1 MLSSETVPFSK
12 SGGLAD
18 VVGALSTQLAKLG
31 HTVTVVMPLYGSI
44 KADDFTHLKDIRVRM
59 LPRLENVGLF
69 SCSLEGVE
77 YIAVSH
83 RLFTERKGIYGDNS
97 FAPYGDN
104 FYRFCLMCKAA
115 VRIAKDRKCDI
126 LHCHDWTAGLATW
139 LARQEGLKCA
149 TVLTVHNLAYMGD
162 FPRYDALTS
171 DFEPTGRMLTGSGFG
186 RRINLL
192 KTGLEYADRI
202 TTVSPTYAKEI
213 QTKEQGCGLED
224 LLSARKDV
232 LYGVING
239 IDTEEWNPAGDRFF
253 SEHFCAEDLCGKKK
267 LKARVQKQFGLEV
280 NPDIP
285 LFSMISRLAEQKGF
299 GPLLDG
305 DYSALERIVSEKN
318 CQFIIIGTGDKRY
331 ENRLKDI
338 ASRHPNLSV
347 NIVFS
352 QALSHLVEG
361 GSDFFLMPSKYEPCG
376 LNQMY
381 SLRYGTIPLA
391 HRTGGLN
398 DTITDITSDPE
409 NGNGFLFDNVWSD
422 EIVSTVSKAVSF
434 YQDKEAM
441 NRAIVNGMKCD
452 FSWKKSAHQYE
463 DIYKNA
469 LGGNQL

>member
-171 DFEPTGRMLTGSGFG
+171 DFEPTDRMLTGSGFG

-202 TTVSPTYAKEI
+202 TTVSPTYAREI

-239 IDTEEWNPAGDRFF
+239 IDTEEWNPAGDGFF

-441 NRAIVNGMKCD
+441 NRAIVNGMNCD

>member
-202 TTVSPTYAKEI
+202 TTVSPTYAREI

-224 LLSARKDV
+224 LLSTRKDV

-239 IDTEEWNPAGDRFF
+239 IDTEEWNPAGDGFF

-422 EIVSTVSKAVSF
+422 EIVSTVCKAVSF

-441 NRAIVNGMKCD
+441 NRAIVNGMNCD